1 MLPLVSELYNTHF
14 PYLTVFIR
22 PGNLEGISMTD
33 WEKISEQIHQAM
45 LSVEAAQQ
53 ASEAL
58 QAEVNAK
65 NLDNFTSE
73 LSMLEKNLTAL
84 NWVLEHT
91 GQYSMD
97 EVIEYLHELMSGKPA
112 KYRTSIPIERAELQE
127 D

>member
-1 MLPLVSELYNTHF
+1 
-14 PYLTVFIR
+14 
-22 PGNLEGISMTD
+22 MTD
-33 WEKISEQIHQAM
+33 WELISEQIHQAM

-112 KYRTSIPIERAELQE
+112 KYRTSIPIERAELRE
-127 D
+127 E